1 MTNNIYDLANE
12 LDRAIRELP
21 EYKAV
26 QAAKVSIDK
35 NPQAKAVL
43 DDYLAFQRELQGL
56 LQSGQTPDAS
66 VQEKM
71 NDFGKQVQGNAL
83 LTEYF
88 NKQQQLSVYIADL
101 EKIIFKPL
109 QDLL

>member
-26 QAAKVSIDK
+26 EAAKATVDN
-35 NPQAKAVL
+35 NPEAKAIL
-43 DDYLAFQRELQGL
+43 DDYVAFQRKLQGI
-56 LQSGQTPDAS
+56 LQSGQVPDGDA
-66 VQEKM
+66 QQKM
-71 NDFGKQVQGNAL
+71 NDFSTKVQANAL
-83 LTEYF
+83 LTDYF
-88 NKQQQLSVYIADL
+88 SKQQQLSVYISDV